1 MSSIKYK
8 EQVRQALQAM
18 PRMTADEFYS
28 QMSHSIGTPLKY
40 IKMTDKTEPE
50 AIPPLSSGDIA
61 HTLCDYGTTKL
72 LYTYPSDSNVQ
83 LNNFPVSMRFRSKTE
98 AIEKLCL
105 QVFGATP
112 VYETDVEDFKAE
124 TPEEITKLETELNK
138 AKEQLVAERE
148 LANRLEEENAAAYL
162 RRWAKAQERA
172 IDAECERD
180 EWAERWADLSRASVN
195 DICAQRERDEF
206 KNRALEAMD
215 DYVTEVLKNERLE
228 RALKEAWYIMD
239 TIEGNDAVDE
249 WQNKYSK
256 YIESDYISCLDCDA
270 LASHGVNDGP
280 CEKHKK
286 D

>member
-8 EQVRQALQAM
+8 EQVQQALRAM

-28 QMSHSIGTPLKY
+28 QMSRSMGTPLKY
-40 IKMTDKTEPE
+40 IKMTN
-50 AIPPLSSGDIA
+50 
-61 HTLCDYGTTKL
+61 YTT
-72 LYTYPSDSNVQ
+72 TIG
-83 LNNFPVSMRFRSKTE
+83 FRSKTE
-98 AIEKLCL
+98 AIEQLCL
-105 QVFGATP
+105 KVFGATP
-112 VYETDVEDFKAE
+112 VYGTDVEDFKAE
-124 TPEEITKLETELNK
+124 ASEEMTKLEVELNEVREQPAVSDPISIY
-138 AKEQLVAERE
+138 AKYLECEIKDMKKELVTQRE
-148 LANRLEEENAAAYL
+148 LAERLEEENADIYL

-172 IDAECERD
+172 IDAE
-180 EWAERWADLSRASVN
+180 
-195 DICAQRERDEF
+195 
-206 KNRALEAMD
+206 
-215 DYVTEVLKNERLE
+215 
-228 RALKEAWYIMD
+228 RALKKAWYIMD